1 MQGSV
6 LGEFSELLCGAN
18 LISTHLSH
26 SQPLFPSSKAL
37 LHFASFCY
45 SFWCMPVPK
54 TSKKAWLQD
63 SSSHLTVAALT
74 WTNFDA
80 DICTTSNEYV
90 KDPTSSTYQIYR
102 LMLCAKKG
110 LKSTGVRESLLF
122 AITHWA
128 STRSTTQRASQRNF
142 NISHRLIY

>member
-37 LHFASFCY
+37 LHFATLSGACRYQKHRRLDFRIPHRIWQLQL
-45 SFWCMPVPK
+45 SPGQTLMR
-54 TSKKAWLQD
+54 TSVQQA
-63 SSSHLTVAALT
+63 
-74 WTNFDA
+74 TNMSRTPQA
-80 DICTTSNEYV
+80 TRIRYIV
-90 KDPTSSTYQIYR
+90 
-102 LMLCAKKG
+102 MLCAKKG

-142 NISHRLIY
+142 NISHHLIY